1 MIRTSSLIALPLAL
15 LMAGCADSPAP
26 ANGDS
31 ATEDAATTA
40 PESETTMEPDPDRLE
55 IQGHRGARGLL
66 PENTVPGFVL
76 AIREGADVLE
86 MDLCIAGDGAIIVS
100 HEPWMN
106 HEICLSPEGR
116 DISLRTERTHNL
128 HQMTTSEIEQYDC
141 GSRVHP
147 RFPDQ
152 RTLPVPKPTLAKV
165 VSVTETVPLLD
176 GGTLRYNLEIKHRP
190 DLEPEFCP
198 DPETFASLV
207 LDEVNR
213 LGIAERTC
221 IQSFSPEVMEAV
233 HRLAPDMTTAWLSD
247 AEGSV
252 QSQLDRLTFQPDIYS
267 PAWQRIDSADV
278 SALQALGIRVIPW
291 TVNNEEDLV
300 NVMAMGVDGII
311 TDHPDRLYD
320 MR

>member
-1 MIRTSSLIALPLAL
+1 MIRALSFLALPLAL
-15 LMAGCADSPAP
+15 LMASCADSSPAD
-26 ANGDS
+26 GDS
-31 ATEDAATTA
+31 TTDDANASA
-40 PESETTMEPDPDRLE
+40 PDTETTMEPDPAKLE

-106 HEICLSPEGR
+106 HEICLSPDGQE
-116 DISLRTERTHNL
+116 ISSRAERSHNL
-128 HQMTTSEIEQYDC
+128 HQMTTAEIEQYDC
-141 GSRVHP
+141 GSRIHP

-152 RTLPVPKPTLAKV
+152 RTLPVPKPTLAMV

-176 GGTLRYNLEIKHRP
+176 GGILRYNLEIKHRP

-213 LGIAERTC
+213 LGIADRTC
-221 IQSFSPEVMEAV
+221 IQSFSPAVMEAV
-233 HRLAPDMTTAWLSD
+233 HRLAPDMTTAWLTD
-247 AEGSV
+247 ADGPV
-252 QSQLDRLTFQPDIYS
+252 QSQLDRLSFQPDIYS

-278 SALQALGIRVIPW
+278 SALQSMGIRVIPW
-291 TVNNEEDLV
+291 TVNREEDLTA
-300 NVMAMGVDGII
+300 VMAMGVDGII
-311 TDHPDRLYD
+311 TDHPNRLYG